1 MRTILV
7 GLIAAGLAGCG
18 GSDPVSRDSA
28 EASDAAEAQ
37 ALPDPTPVIEAIYV
51 PYIAGRM
58 PSEAD
63 AFPPFSG
70 SLQVLYDRANNAH
83 EADMANVGM
92 PLFDFDPYV
101 MGQDFEMS
109 SVTVTIDQ
117 PPTDGRSVVTARFRN
132 MGRDT
137 TVTYELVYENAAWHI
152 DNMRS
157 GDFDMR
163 ALLNTAL

>member
-1 MRTILV
+1 
-7 GLIAAGLAGCG
+7 
-18 GSDPVSRDSA
+18 
-28 EASDAAEAQ
+28 
-37 ALPDPTPVIEAIYV
+37 
-51 PYIAGRM
+51 
-58 PSEAD
+58 
-63 AFPPFSG
+63 
-70 SLQVLYDRANNAH
+70 
-83 EADMANVGM
+83 MANVGM